1 MSRDLI
7 SMISRELDEW
17 RTERKD
23 LQSQMNDMRTAMAY
37 YRQDATYLRR
47 IIKQQTLQI
56 SRLENK
62 INFLEI
68 LIFSIFVLLLNVLC
82 FIYSSN

>member
-23 LQSQMNDMRTAMAY
+23 LQSQMNDMRTEMAY

-47 IIKQQTLQI
+47 IIKRQTLQI

-62 INFLEI
+62 INFLQI
-68 LIFSIFVLLLNVLC
+68 LIFSLFIFVIVCFVSYLL
-82 FIYSSN
+82 F